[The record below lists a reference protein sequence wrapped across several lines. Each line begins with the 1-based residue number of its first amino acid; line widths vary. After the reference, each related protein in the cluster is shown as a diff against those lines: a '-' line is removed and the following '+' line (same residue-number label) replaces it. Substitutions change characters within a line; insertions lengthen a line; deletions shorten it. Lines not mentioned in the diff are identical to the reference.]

1 MLLTKCKLLFEVTI
15 EADPIDADELGSDLA
30 VFLQESFF
38 NGEDIIEVEYIKHK
52 VLL

>member
-1 MLLTKCKLLFEVTI
+1 MTNICKLTFDVTCHVHD
-15 EADPIDADELGSDLA
+15 ECADDLGKDLA
-30 VFLQESFF
+30 VFLEESFF

>member
-1 MLLTKCKLLFEVTI
+1 MTNICTLTFDVTCHVHD
-15 EADPIDADELGSDLA
+15 ECADDLGKDLA
-30 VFLQESFF
+30 IFLQESFF